1 MADRRRARGARG
13 PAGFAGVLREALRWA
28 PVWLPLALF
37 AQVAIL
43 GLRPALAEERH
54 LEAQEVEVRARY
66 ERAVERRDELQRILR
81 AQADPMYE
89 ARWRKMFQADEPEPP
104 EPRDR

>member
-1 MADRRRARGARG
+1 MRRSERPVLARVAREL
-13 PAGFAGVLREALRWA
+13 FRWA

-43 GLRPALAEERH
+43 GLRPALSEERR
-54 LEAQEVEVRARY
+54 LDAREIEVRARY

-81 AQADPMYE
+81 AQSDPMYE
-89 ARWRKMFQADEPEPP
+89 ARWERFQPAPE
-104 EPRDR
+104 DRR